1 MNKILLS
8 NLDFPEGPAV
18 GKNGEIWFVELHGG
32 NVCRHIPGSDTRCF
46 HIEGGKPNGIAVDS
60 KGEIWFC
67 DAGNDCVSVL
77 LPSNGEVHTVC
88 ADIGGEKLA
97 HPNDLAFDSLG
108 NLLFTC
114 PGESRTSPTG
124 YVCALSKKG
133 VKKIIDGKFFPNG
146 LAFTPDGKS
155 LVIAETYKKGSGK
168 AIGIPKLSNGQTRR
182 FLQKPVAILAPTEW
196 LLGTMEICTL
206 QFLAE
211 VR

>member
-77 LPSNGEVHTVC
+77 SPSNGKVRTVC
-88 ADIGGEKLA
+88 AEIGGEKLA

-124 YVCALSKKG
+124 YVCALSKEG
-133 VKKIIDGKFFPNG
+133 VKK
-146 LAFTPDGKS
+146 
-155 LVIAETYKKGSGK
+155 
-168 AIGIPKLSNGQTRR
+168 
-182 FLQKPVAILAPTEW
+182 
-196 LLGTMEICTL
+196 
-206 QFLAE
+206 
-211 VR
+211 

>member
-8 NLDFPEGPAV
+8 NLDFPEGPAI

-32 NVCRHIPGSDTRCF
+32 NVCRHIPGSDTRRF

-77 LPSNGEVHTVC
+77 SPSNGKVRTVC
-88 ADIGGEKLA
+88 AEIGGEKLA

-124 YVCALSKKG
+124 YVCALSKEG

-168 AIGIPKLSNGQTRR
+168 ATGIPKPSNGQTRG
-182 FLQKPVAILAPTEW
+182 FLQKPAAISAPTEW
-196 LLGTMEICTL
+196 LLETTEIYTL
-206 QFLAE
+206 QSLE
-211 VR
+211 VGL